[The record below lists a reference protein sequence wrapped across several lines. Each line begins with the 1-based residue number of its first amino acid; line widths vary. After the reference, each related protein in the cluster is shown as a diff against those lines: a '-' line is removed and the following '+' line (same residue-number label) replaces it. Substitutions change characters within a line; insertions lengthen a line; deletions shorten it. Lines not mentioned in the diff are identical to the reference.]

1 MIEIIIDTIY
11 KKMEFCLDE
20 VNTNKSLSSHEF
32 TICEV
37 AYKAYI
43 DCLCT
48 ITSNSEDDKISSYII
63 QKRNELKE
71 YCKQKGY
78 K

>member
-1 MIEIIIDTIY
+1 MIEEIINEIY
-11 KKMEFCLDE
+11 KKIEFCLDE
-20 VNTNKSLSSHEF
+20 VNINTALTDEEL
-32 TICEV
+32 IIYQV
-37 AYKAYI
+37 AYKTYI

-48 ITSNSEDDKISSYII
+48 IASNSEDDNISSYII
-63 QKRNELKE
+63 HKRNELKE